1 MGGKL
6 EPNKAE
12 RENAGKERES
22 EEEEGGGG
30 GRGEENGERVGESTR
45 KRREGICRMG

>member
-6 EPNKAE
+6 EPDKAE

-22 EEEEGGGG
+22 EEEEGGG